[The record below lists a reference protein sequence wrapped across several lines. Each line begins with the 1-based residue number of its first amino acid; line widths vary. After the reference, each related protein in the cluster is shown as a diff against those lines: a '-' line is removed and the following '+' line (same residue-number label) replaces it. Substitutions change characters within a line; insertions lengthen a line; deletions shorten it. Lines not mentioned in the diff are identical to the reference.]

1 VDAPARSRSLAGS
14 VWWSLAGL
22 WTFVVV
28 FVCLLRGSFVSQWIK
43 ALIGL
48 TDELGV
54 GRGLIDDRVL
64 HYGSF
69 LVLGLL
75 YATALGEGS
84 WRRIERR
91 PLLRTLA
98 ALILLGALLE
108 GGQHFVPRR
117 TPDLPDL
124 LANTLGILSGMLVP
138 GLMTLRAGGGG
149 RGASSTG

>member
-1 VDAPARSRSLAGS
+1 MDAPPRSLART
-14 VWWSLAGL
+14 VWWSIAGA

-28 FVCLLRGSFVSQWIK
+28 FVCLLRGSWVSQWIK

-48 TDELGV
+48 SNELGV

-64 HYGSF
+64 HWGSF
-69 LVLGLL
+69 GVLGLL

-91 PLLRTLA
+91 GLLRTGA
-98 ALILLGALLE
+98 ALLLLGALLE
-108 GGQHFVPRR
+108 GLQHFVPRR

-124 LANTLGILSGMLVP
+124 LANTLGVVSGMLVP
-138 GLMTLRAGGGG
+138 GLVALRARGSEH
-149 RGASSTG
+149 GASSTG